1 MESIVVEGVSKHFT
15 LRHAHS
21 IKEMTVRAARRQS
34 LSERFTALD
43 EVSLTVEQGE
53 SLALMGLNGSGKST
67 LLKLV
72 SGVMRPD
79 RGSVRV
85 RGRVAGLIEVGA
97 GLHPDLTGH
106 ENIFLNAAILGMSKA
121 ETEAR
126 YDEIVAFSEIESFL
140 DTQVKFY
147 SSGMFMRLGFAVA
160 VHTDPEI
167 FLVDEVLAVGD
178 PPFQKKCLERIQEF
192 HAEGRTLVIVSH
204 DMGTLERVC
213 GRGVVLERGRL
224 AYEGGIQGA
233 VDFLTPPDTPLEA
246 ERRTRARREADP
258 DNTARAEA
266 ELLAREV
273 MPGAARLPDPLATLR
288 HGLSLA
294 AGQDGMALEFGV
306 HTGGTLKVIAA
317 AREGKNVFGFDS
329 FEGLPEDWR
338 AGFPAGH
345 FALDEPPEV
354 PGAELVVGR
363 FEDTLA
369 GFLDEHPEPV
379 AFVHVD
385 ADLYSSARTVL
396 GLVGPRLAVGTVI
409 VFDEYFGYPG
419 WRDHEYR
426 AWQEY
431 VTESGVRFAYEG
443 YTAGNEQVVIR
454 IVDVPNGARRT
465 AARVAA
471 MPFTVTR
478 LTKGV
483 PRTAAAPSEAAPSEA
498 APSEAAP
505 PTAAP
510 PAPAADGRRPAP
522 SAPARK
528 SGGRLREL
536 DVLRF
541 VAAAAVMLHHFTGV
555 PAPEWPG
562 GSARRIFPELGSIT
576 RYGFLGVELFF
587 LISGFVI
594 LLSAWDRKP
603 GDFVVSRV
611 VRLFPAYWVG
621 VLLSLVAYLAF
632 DSWVPFGPG
641 TDGPLERLL
650 PNLTMLQEGVGSQ
663 RMEIIYWTLYVELHF
678 YVLIAL
684 FAWARITYSR
694 CVAFMGAWL
703 LFSVF
708 ALESGS
714 GFLKVVLLWR
724 YAPFFVAGMG
734 FYLIYK
740 YGSNLIVWL
749 LIGAGWALGCYYDV
763 RYNFPDFT
771 AAPHS
776 HAIIPAA
783 VTVIFAIMALVATHR
798 LSWLRWR
805 GFTVLGLLTYPLYLV
820 HQTISRTLVPHLVP
834 HLGRWAVLGVLVAS
848 ALLTA
853 SLIHL
858 LVERPAQRHLRPRLR
873 AAMARIRAGDPRRQG
888 DLPKG
893 VR

>member
-1 MESIVVEGVSKHFT
+1 MESIVVDGVSKHFT

-67 LLKLV
+67 LLKLI
-72 SGVMRPD
+72 SGVMQPD
-79 RGSVRV
+79 QGSVRV

-121 ETEAR
+121 ETDAK

-147 SSGMFMRLGFAVA
+147 SSGMFMRLGFSVA

-204 DMGTLERVC
+204 DMGTLEKVC
-213 GRGVVLERGRL
+213 SRGLVLEKGVA
-224 AYEGGIQGA
+224 AYEGGIQSA

-246 ERRTRARREADP
+246 ERRSRARAEADP
-258 DNTARAEA
+258 ENTARAEA

-273 MPGAARLPDPLATLR
+273 MPDAPRLPDPLATLE
-288 HGLSLA
+288 HGLSIA

-338 AGFPAGH
+338 EGFPAGH

-385 ADLYSSARTVL
+385 GDLYSSARTVL
-396 GLVGPRLAVGTVI
+396 TLVGPRLAVGTVI

-419 WRDHEYR
+419 WREHEYR

-431 VTESGVRFAYEG
+431 VAESGVRFAYEG
-443 YTAGNEQVVIR
+443 YTADNEQVVVR
-454 IVDVPNGARRT
+454 ITEVTGGDRPT
-465 AARVAA
+465 AAPIEPVAA
-471 MPFTVTR
+471 MPFTVTP
-478 LTKGV
+478 LTNGV
-483 PRTAAAPSEAAPSEA
+483 PRTAAKRSESEATPAEPA
-498 APSEAAP
+498 MDDP
-505 PTAAP
+505 PVTAAP
-510 PAPAADGRRPAP
+510 TAV
-522 SAPARK
+522 RK
-528 SGGRLREL
+528 AGGRLREL

-562 GSARRIFPELGSIT
+562 GSARRIFPELGPIT

-594 LLSAWDRKP
+594 LLSAWGRKP
-603 GDFVVSRV
+603 GDFVVSRI

-621 VLLSLVAYLAF
+621 VLLSLGAYLAF
-632 DSWVPFGPG
+632 NSWVPFGPG
-641 TDGPLERLL
+641 TDGPLKRFL

-663 RMEIIYWTLYVELHF
+663 RMEVVYWTLYVELHF

-684 FAWARITYSR
+684 FAWARITYAR

-749 LIGAGWALGCYYDV
+749 LIGASWALGCYYDV

-776 HAIIPAA
+776 LYIIPVV
-783 VTVIFAIMALVATHR
+783 VTVIFGIMALVATHR

-805 GFTVLGLLTYPLYLV
+805 GFTVLGMLTYPLYLV
-820 HQTISRTLVPHLVP
+820 HQTISRTFVPHLVP
-834 HLGRWAVLGVLVAS
+834 YMGRWAVLGVLVAS
-848 ALLTA
+848 ALLA
-853 SLIHL
+853 AYLIHL
-858 LVERPAQRHLRPRLR
+858 LVERPAQRHLRPKLK
-873 AAMARIRAGDPRRQG
+873 AAMARIRAGDPESTSS
-888 DLPKG
+888 
-893 VR
+893 